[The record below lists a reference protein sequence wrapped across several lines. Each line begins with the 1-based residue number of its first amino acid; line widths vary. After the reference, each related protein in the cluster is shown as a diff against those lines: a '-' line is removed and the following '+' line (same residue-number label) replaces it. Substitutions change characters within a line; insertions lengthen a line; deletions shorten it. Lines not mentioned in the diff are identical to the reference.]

1 MPWFIF
7 SCSGRYKKF
16 AKINSRKD
24 CLDMRLWGKT
34 VFSAK
39 CPCFVVTFRRS
50 ALYMLHPILASSG
63 LYSNERSFISFAAGW
78 IPTLS
83 EENSLTWFKIFSGS
97 GNSMALFFC
106 WRRATFLLEQPFI
119 FSCPGR
125 LFCELWPKSCVS
137 WGWAFLQC
145 APRCVFLR
153 VFSMPC
159 AVFSLWGRPWKLH
172 RLTWSFIYVWQ
183 FFSRW
188 CGNQ

>member
-1 MPWFIF
+1 M
-7 SCSGRYKKF
+7 
-16 AKINSRKD
+16 NSRND

-34 VFSAK
+34 VFSVK
-39 CPCFVVTFRRS
+39 CPCFVVTLRRS

-63 LYSNERSFISFAAGW
+63 LYSNERFFISCAVGW

-83 EENSLTWFKIFSGS
+83 EENSLTWFKILSGS
-97 GNSMALFFC
+97 GNSMALFLLE
-106 WRRATFLLEQPFI
+106 ASHLLLEQTFI

-137 WGWAFLQC
+137 SVWAFLQC
-145 APRCVFLR
+145 APPCASLR

-159 AVFSLWGRPWKLH
+159 AVFSLWGRFWKLH
-172 RLTWSFIYVWQ
+172 RLTWSFIFWQ
-183 FFSRW
+183 FFLRW